1 MNKIFDEFAVKQVKI
16 ELVEKLNKCNK
27 ARIQAKKEGRCN
39 DEIQVL
45 KDKQVVYSMLVKHLE
60 TIEKLVN

>member
-1 MNKIFDEFAVKQVKI
+1 MNKIFDEFAVKQKKI
-16 ELVEKLNKCNK
+16 ELVKKINKCNK
-27 ARIQAKKEGRCN
+27 AIIQAKKEGRCN

-45 KDKQVVYSMLVKHLE
+45 TDKQVVYSMLVKHLE